1 MNTLIFIRKK
11 RPLEKIFSFSI
22 AFLYGINRR
31 FQHIFVTA
39 LSQRSLI
46 TTPMCMDIRM
56 CITNTCC

>member
-1 MNTLIFIRKK
+1 MNALIFIRKK

-22 AFLYGINRR
+22 VFLYGINRR
-31 FQHIFVTA
+31 FQDIFSVA
-39 LSQRSLI
+39 LGQRFLT

>member
-31 FQHIFVTA
+31 FQHIFATA
-39 LSQRSLI
+39 LSQRFLT
-46 TTPMCMDIRM
+46 TTPMYMDIRM

>member
-11 RPLEKIFSFSI
+11 RPLEKILSFSI

-31 FQHIFVTA
+31 LQHIFATT
-39 LSQRSLI
+39 LSQRSLM